1 MLDILINDILA
12 TPSILIGLFVLLGNV
27 LLKKSAADITSS
39 TFKTIIGFTML
50 NLGAGIVAEALESF
64 GVMFTEA
71 FDLQAAVMNTDAYG
85 AMLTE
90 TYNLAPLIFII
101 GIILNLVIAKYTR
114 FKYIYLTGHL
124 GLYMAGMLAMILDGF
139 SPIII
144 IVVGGVLLAA
154 YMALAPA
161 ITQKYTT
168 EITGEESFS
177 IANSGSI
184 NFFLAAKLGEWFGDK
199 EKTTEDIKVPH
210 ALAFLQDSTVSMSLT
225 MSLLFI
231 FVSFF
236 TGAEFIETN
245 LSNGQNFIFFSFMQ
259 GIIFAAGVQVLLTGI
274 NMAIDE
280 LVPAFKGIADRMID
294 GAIPG
299 IDAPVMAKYSPNAMI
314 LGFIISL
321 SASILG
327 MFGLSLLGLPL
338 IIPGMVQHFFLG
350 GVTATYGNST
360 GGRRGAVIGSFLNG
374 IMMAI
379 LPSLFLVF
387 VDAGISDTVVLGDS
401 DYTII
406 GLILEN
412 LVNLFN

>member
-85 AMLTE
+85 AILTE

-101 GIILNLVIAKYTR
+101 GMILNLIIAKFTR

-321 SASILG
+321 SASLLG

-350 GVTATYGNST
+350 GITATYGNST

-387 VDAGISDTVVLGDS
+387 VDAGISDIVVLGDS

-406 GLILEN
+406 GLFLET
-412 LVNLFN
+412 LAKLFN

>member
-1 MLDILINDILA
+1 MLYILINDILA

-85 AMLTE
+85 AILTE

-101 GIILNLVIAKYTR
+101 GMILNLIIAKFTR

-321 SASILG
+321 SASLLG

-350 GVTATYGNST
+350 GITATYGNST

-387 VDAGISDTVVLGDS
+387 VDAGISDIVVLGDS

-406 GLILEN
+406 GLFLET
-412 LVNLFN
+412 LAKLFN

>member
-1 MLDILINDILA
+1 MLDILINDILS

-85 AMLTE
+85 AILTE

-101 GIILNLVIAKYTR
+101 GMILNLIIAKFTR

-124 GLYMAGMLAMILDGF
+124 GLYMDGMLGMILDGF

-184 NFFLAAKLGEWFGDK
+184 NFFLAAK
-199 EKTTEDIKVPH
+199 
-210 ALAFLQDSTVSMSLT
+210 
-225 MSLLFI
+225 
-231 FVSFF
+231 
-236 TGAEFIETN
+236 
-245 LSNGQNFIFFSFMQ
+245 
-259 GIIFAAGVQVLLTGI
+259 
-274 NMAIDE
+274 
-280 LVPAFKGIADRMID
+280 
-294 GAIPG
+294 
-299 IDAPVMAKYSPNAMI
+299 
-314 LGFIISL
+314 
-321 SASILG
+321 
-327 MFGLSLLGLPL
+327 
-338 IIPGMVQHFFLG
+338 
-350 GVTATYGNST
+350 
-360 GGRRGAVIGSFLNG
+360 
-374 IMMAI
+374 
-379 LPSLFLVF
+379 
-387 VDAGISDTVVLGDS
+387 
-401 DYTII
+401 
-406 GLILEN
+406 
-412 LVNLFN
+412 

>member
-12 TPSILIGLFVLLGNV
+12 TPSILIGIFVLLGNV
-27 LLKKSAADITSS
+27 LLKKSIADVTSS
-39 TFKTIIGFTML
+39 TFKTVIGFTML
-50 NLGAGIVAEALESF
+50 NLGAGIVAGSLDSF
-64 GVMFTEA
+64 GIMFTEA
-71 FDLQAAVMNTDAYG
+71 FGLQAAVMNTDAYG
-85 AMLTE
+85 AILIE
-90 TYNLAPLIFII
+90 TYHLAPIIFII
-101 GIILNLVIAKYTR
+101 GMLLNLVIAKYTR
-114 FKYIYLTGHL
+114 FKYIYLTGQL

-139 SPIII
+139 SPLITIII
-144 IVVGGVLLAA
+144 GGSLLAA

-168 EITGEESFS
+168 DITGEDNFS

-184 NFFLAAKLGEWFGDK
+184 GFFLAAKVGEWFGDK

-210 ALAFLQDSTVSMSLT
+210 SLAFLQDPTVSMSLT
-225 MSLLFI
+225 MSVLFI

-280 LVPAFKGIADRMID
+280 LVPAFKGIADRIID

-321 SASILG
+321 SASLLG

-350 GVTATYGNST
+350 GITATYGNST

-387 VDAGISDTVVLGDS
+387 VDAGISDIVVLGDS

-406 GLILEN
+406 GLLLET
-412 LVNLFN
+412 LAKLFN